1 MNLASKIN
9 LSDSAPS
16 RSWKWIVGVSFFVC
30 GVALMGGL
38 FVVLSP
44 LGLLGALFSVGAVA
58 GALST
63 RQSWLSG
70 IIVGLPLGIEQLTLS
85 SLGEFGT
92 LSVAVANPDF
102 WRIVVPVSFVA
113 TGVAILGGLT
123 GAYLFGKFFRPR

>member
-1 MNLASKIN
+1 M
-9 LSDSAPS
+9 
-16 RSWKWIVGVSFFVC
+16 GVSFFVC
-30 GVALMGGL
+30 GVSLIGGL
-38 FVVLSP
+38 FFVLSP
-44 LGLLGALFSVGAVA
+44 LGLLGALFSVGGVA

-70 IIVGLPLGIEQLTLS
+70 IIVGLPLGVEQLTLY

-92 LSVAVANPDF
+92 LSVAVAHPDF

-113 TGVAILGGLT
+113 TGVAVLGGLT